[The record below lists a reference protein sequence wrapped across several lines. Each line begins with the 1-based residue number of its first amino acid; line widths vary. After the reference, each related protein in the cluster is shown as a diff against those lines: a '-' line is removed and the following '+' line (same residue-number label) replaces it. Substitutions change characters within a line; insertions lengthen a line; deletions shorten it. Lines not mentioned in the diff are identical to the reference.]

1 MRAEGPEEGG
11 CELEAG
17 FLQLRR
23 RNEGIKE
30 TLKLSL
36 SKVSKRSRDEYV

>member
-1 MRAEGPEEGG
+1 MRAKGPEEGG

-17 FLQLRR
+17 FLQLRG
-23 RNEGIKE
+23 RNKGIKE

-36 SKVSKRSRDEYV
+36 SKVSKSSRDEYV